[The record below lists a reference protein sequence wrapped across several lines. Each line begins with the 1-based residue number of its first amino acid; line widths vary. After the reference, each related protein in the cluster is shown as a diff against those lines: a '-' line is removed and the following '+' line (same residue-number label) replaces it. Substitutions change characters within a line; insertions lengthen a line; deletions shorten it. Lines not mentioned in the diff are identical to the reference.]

1 MKPSQLNPA
10 IKHLIDCRQPLF
22 LWGAP
27 GVGKSDLIAQVAK
40 DKGIEL
46 RDVRLSL
53 MDPTDIK
60 GFPVPDTKKGLM
72 RWLPADFLPTSGE
85 GILFLDELTQAP
97 AAVQG
102 AALQLT
108 LNRSI
113 GEYHLPPGWAVVA
126 AGNRTT
132 DRSGTHAMLAALSNR
147 FVHLDY
153 HVDTEDWI
161 DWAIANGISDA
172 TRGYIRYRPA
182 NLCVEKIEAGMR
194 SFHTPRS
201 WAFADKILGSGLSS
215 EIEMAMIAGT
225 VGEGIA
231 AEFLGFVREAKNLPN
246 IDMILLNPDAV
257 SVPESPSTC
266 YALTSAL
273 ESRTTTT
280 NFGRLLKYVAR
291 MSKEFEVVYVTSVTK
306 RDGTIAETSEFT
318 EWCRENRDALV

>member
-1 MKPSQLNPA
+1 M
-10 IKHLIDCRQPLF
+10 F

-27 GVGKSDLIAQVAK
+27 GVGKSDLVTQVAK
-40 DKGIEL
+40 DLDYEL

-72 RWLPADFLPTSGE
+72 RWLPADFLPTSGK

-108 LNRSI
+108 LNRKI
-113 GEYHLPPGWAVVA
+113 GEYTLPDGWAVVA

-153 HVDTEDWI
+153 HVDPEDWI

-182 NLCVEKIEAGMR
+182 NLSTERIEVGMR
-194 SFHTPRS
+194 SFPTPRT
-201 WAFADKILGSGLSS
+201 WAFADNIVGSGLPP
-215 EIEMAMIAGT
+215 EVEMAMIGGT

-231 AEFLGFVREAKNLPN
+231 AEYLGFVREAKNLPN
-246 IDMILLNPDAV
+246 IDMILLDPNAV
-257 SVPESPSTC
+257 PVPESPSTC
-266 YALTSAL
+266 YAITSAL
-273 ESRTTTT
+273 ESRTTGS

-306 RDGTIAETSEFT
+306 RDKSIAETTEFVD
-318 EWCRENRDALV
+318 WCRENRSALM